1 MASVGNSR
9 CAAAAAA
16 GPGIPERP
24 AAAAAGTHNLDRD
37 KNCLKMQTQN
47 DYEVGY
53 LDRDKNCLKM
63 QTQNDD
69 DLIEPANLKG
79 VRDC

>member
-1 MASVGNSR
+1 MLCRVG
-9 CAAAAAA
+9 
-16 GPGIPERP
+16 
-24 AAAAAGTHNLDRD
+24 

>member
-1 MASVGNSR
+1 
-9 CAAAAAA
+9 
-16 GPGIPERP
+16 
-24 AAAAAGTHNLDRD
+24 
-37 KNCLKMQTQN
+37 MQTQN
-47 DYEVGY
+47 DYEVGLY

-69 DLIEPANLKG
+69 DLIEPDNLKG